1 MRTFRMIEDKVDTK
15 QKYFISFLFKY
26 DKNPGFNLINNFINY
41 FNGRDKIQF
50 KDLKIFSSIIGL
62 LKVILSKC
70 LFGRLYVP
78 PNENVDVSLD
88 FEQTRLFNNSIQ
100 LSNELDSFGNKK
112 ANINWE
118 ILKKDYLKFQKIGE
132 NFVDKLNKDFI
143 DSPINKATPEN
154 KNIKPYDVFHPVGT
168 CMISSNENAIID
180 LDFKVRITENL
191 FVINSGVIPSAS
203 IANPTFSLFC
213 FSEYLVKKHFYND
226 Y

>member
-1 MRTFRMIEDKVDTK
+1 
-15 QKYFISFLFKY
+15 
-26 DKNPGFNLINNFINY
+26 
-41 FNGRDKIQF
+41 
-50 KDLKIFSSIIGL
+50 
-62 LKVILSKC
+62 
-70 LFGRLYVP
+70 
-78 PNENVDVSLD
+78 LD

-132 NFVDKLNKDFI
+132 NFVDKWNKDFI
-143 DSPINKATPEN
+143 DSPINKVTPEN

-203 IANPTFSLFC
+203 IANPTFSLFFFFRISC
-213 FSEYLVKKHFYND
+213 QETFL
-226 Y
+226 